1 MVYRYVRGGRTFT
14 SATPLTVRQ
23 LDTRLVKAK
32 ADAATMVPVY
42 SSTGELI
49 GLVDQKNLTP
59 IAAAPGSTDVA
70 ANAKKVSANMAPAP
84 APAAAASADQAATDI
99 AKSVFQA
106 VFADRDGA
114 RFTKSIG
121 TVSDRWDGLLR
132 SIDQRHGTELQRQVA
147 VSALRFVADGMSSPN
162 AVALSKRLGV
172 QLASAEQ
179 ARQARLGMVRR

>member
-59 IAAAPGSTDVA
+59 IAAAPGSTDVQA
-70 ANAKKVSANMAPAP
+70 QAKKVQAQMNPP
-84 APAAAASADQAATDI
+84 APAAVASGEQAAEAVT
-99 AKSVFQA
+99 KA
-106 VFADRDGA
+106 VFEGTFRDDATRFAKAAGGSTNDRWEA
-114 RFTKSIG
+114 LLKSIDSG
-121 TVSDRWDGLLR
+121 
-132 SIDQRHGTELQRQVA
+132 HGTELQRQVA
-147 VSALRFVADGMSSPN
+147 VSALRFVADGMSSAN
-162 AVALSKRLGV
+162 AVALSKRLGCDV
-172 QLASAEQ
+172 ASAEV